1 MIAARHRRQA
11 RLARGLF
18 VWVARMGA
26 AASARL
32 MAAHGARRALRRP
45 LREWRMQAA
54 VRRAESGM
62 VARAARFALRAPL
75 HGWHERAG
83 TLRGASRR
91 AAEVARRA
99 ARFALRAP
107 LHGWHERAGTLR
119 GASRRAAEV
128 ARRALRRHLLRWR
141 VRAAVLKA
149 GAMKAREVELLAQTL
164 TMREPAP
171 RPTAKQT
178 VGRAF
183 EHWRGATSA
192 EALPPVLRQLLR
204 ARRRLQSADTVQA
217 SEAQQR
223 QAWLLTAVPGT
234 HTSPLKRPL
243 GRPPHFFV

>member
-1 MIAARHRRQA
+1 
-11 RLARGLF
+11 
-18 VWVARMGA
+18 MGA
-26 AASARL
+26 
-32 MAAHGARRALRRP
+32 
-45 LREWRMQAA
+45 
-54 VRRAESGM
+54 
-62 VARAARFALRAPL
+62 
-75 HGWHERAG
+75 
-83 TLRGASRR
+83 
-91 AAEVARRA
+91 RA

-149 GAMKAREVELLAQTL
+149 GAKKAREVELLAQTL

-183 EHWRGATSA
+183 DHWRGATSA
-192 EALPPVLRQLLR
+192 EAVPPVLRQLLR

-234 HTSPLKRPL
+234 HTSPLKMPL